1 MIKRIYRME
10 ELTESAELLRA
21 GPPWWVH
28 VVLFGLIF
36 VLLASVTII
45 TAVLKHRLRGRAGA
59 ETTQVSVS
67 ARMRSV

>member
-28 VVLFGLIF
+28 VVLFGLILI
-36 VLLASVTII
+36 LLASVTVI
-45 TAVLKHRLRGRAGA
+45 TAVLKHRLRSRAEA
-59 ETTQVSVS
+59 LPPRAVSLER
-67 ARMRSV
+67 ARSV